1 MPVDEKVEPQVFGS
15 DGVGFYE
22 FGDDFFEV
30 VLGIVVLDSQELVL
44 DAVNK
49 QAADIL
55 LRDEQD
61 RLFLLECLRSVK
73 TLLKTVRTNPKSF
86 ASC

>member
-61 RLFLLECLRSVK
+61 RLFFVGVPAKRK
-73 TLLKTVRTNPKSF
+73 NPPENRNLSPR
-86 ASC
+86 